1 MEATNNNKTPNSTLC
16 IQYLKS
22 DPSSSDASVLQLAII
37 MFRVMGNKSVTTLN
51 KINQL
56 LPTIPPRNTR
66 VHVALLECVDLY
78 KSIEVFN
85 ARNGIRSL
93 KRRRVLAWETHN
105 PKRAEYFANQ
115 AIDKANECEV
125 HFKGRLVGGTP
136 VTDENNAMKDIGKIT
151 AAICQL
157 ILVYSKHFH

>member
-1 MEATNNNKTPNSTLC
+1 
-16 IQYLKS
+16 
-22 DPSSSDASVLQLAII
+22 

-56 LPTIPPRNTR
+56 LPTIPPRNTH

-78 KSIEVFN
+78 KSIEVFI
-85 ARNGIRSL
+85 ARNGISALQRD
-93 KRRRVLAWETHN
+93 
-105 PKRAEYFANQ
+105 PKRAEYYANQ

-125 HFKGRLVGGTP
+125 HFNGRLDGGTP
-136 VTDENNAMKDIGKIT
+136 VTDENNVMNDIGKIT

-157 ILVYSKHFH
+157 IPASLL